1 MGDVNDL
8 AIQVGDIQARL
19 NETHLLLEEAAG
31 STGSEAVRN
40 RLRKAD
46 VRVNEAL
53 LWIHEIKRL
62 WPAEFTPQAGGSR
75 RNGTGPGGP

>member
-19 NETHLLLEEAAG
+19 NETHSLLEAAAG

-62 WPAEFTPQAGGSR
+62 WPEFTPRAGGSR
-75 RNGTGPGGP
+75 RNGTGTGGP